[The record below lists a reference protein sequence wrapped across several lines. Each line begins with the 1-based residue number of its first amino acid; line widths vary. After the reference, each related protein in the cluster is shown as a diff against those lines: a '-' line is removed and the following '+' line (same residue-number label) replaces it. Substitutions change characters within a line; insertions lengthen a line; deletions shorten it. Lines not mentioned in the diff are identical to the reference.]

1 LYAPYTSKTEK
12 LFYFWAGELAQKR
25 KARGVKLNY
34 PESLA
39 LISSQLQEAARDGR
53 PNTCRF
59 FYEENELLVRNN
71 KSQKKVVR
79 VTMGFIFYMHV
90 LSGVTIFICG
100 AGFVFYRLV
109 IVRPLLIQFL

>member
-59 FYEENELLVRNN
+59 FYYN

-79 VTMGFIFYMHV
+79 VTM
-90 LSGVTIFICG
+90 
-100 AGFVFYRLV
+100 A
-109 IVRPLLIQFL
+109 FLF

>member
-59 FYEENELLVRNN
+59 FYKENELLVRNN

-79 VTMGFIFYMHV
+79 VTMAFLFLKRLNLKIYACIERGNYFYLWCRVCV
-90 LSGVTIFICG
+90 L
-100 AGFVFYRLV
+100 
-109 IVRPLLIQFL
+109 